1 MKRVFFLNFACEEG
15 KITHSRLVFR
25 LPSNSL
31 CYREVD
37 AKKFSVTMASRFQ
50 RVDQQCIQ
58 ELREKSENGKTKKS
72 AEYWKNVKLF

>member
-1 MKRVFFLNFACEEG
+1 
-15 KITHSRLVFR
+15 
-25 LPSNSL
+25 
-31 CYREVD
+31 
-37 AKKFSVTMASRFQ
+37 MASRFQ